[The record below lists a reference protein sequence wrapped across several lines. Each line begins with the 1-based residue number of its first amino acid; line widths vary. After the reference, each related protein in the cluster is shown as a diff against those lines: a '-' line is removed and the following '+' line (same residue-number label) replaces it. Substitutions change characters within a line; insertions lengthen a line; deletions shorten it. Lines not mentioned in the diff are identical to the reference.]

1 MYEAN
6 QLQHALA
13 AAQVGGPVEF
23 RAPSLTEQM
32 TQRKAHLEAQLE
44 EVNKVLAGLEK
55 NPEAAELFN
64 AISRLGGLR
73 Y

>member
-1 MYEAN
+1 MNENAIYNYGQGA
-6 QLQHALA
+6 
-13 AAQVGGPVEF
+13 VGSCPPTEY

-32 TQRKAHLEAQLE
+32 IMRKAQLE
-44 EVNKVLAGLEK
+44 SQLAEVNTVLAGLEK

-73 Y
+73 

>member
-1 MYEAN
+1 LNEIRGIGD
-6 QLQHALA
+6 
-13 AAQVGGPVEF
+13 AQCAKAPVEY
-23 RAPSLTEQM
+23 RSPSLTEQM
-32 TQRKAHLEAQLE
+32 TMRKAQLEQQLE

-73 Y
+73 